1 MRESFM
7 FGIDERMLDKPK
19 DESCHILYQ
28 ERKSMKYIFK
38 GFFQKPDEHIVVV
51 SGLPRSGTSMMMK
64 IMEAGGIPPLID
76 GLRTADSDNPKGY
89 YEFERV
95 KKLKEGD
102 TAWLPDARG
111 KAVKIISA
119 LLQFLPSGYD
129 YRVVFMRRS
138 ISEILASQRK
148 MLINRGSDP
157 NLLRDNEM
165 AVLFQK
171 HLKHTE
177 TWVKTTAR
185 VQYIFMDYNQM
196 LSDPE
201 PHLRQLNQFFGGKLN
216 MDSMLAC
223 IDPSLY
229 RQRI

>member
-1 MRESFM
+1 MWPLVQALFSKRK
-7 FGIDERMLDKPK
+7 KP
-19 DESCHILYQ
+19 
-28 ERKSMKYIFK
+28 
-38 GFFQKPDEHIVVV
+38 VTVV

-64 IMEAGGIPPLID
+64 ILEAGGIPPLTD

-138 ISEILASQRK
+138 IGEILASQRK
-148 MLINRGSDP
+148 MLINRGADP
-157 NLLRDNEM
+157 NRVSDDEM

-171 HLKHTE
+171 HLKQTE
-177 TWVKTTAR
+177 TWAKSTAG
-185 VQYIFMDYNQM
+185 VQYVFMDYNLM

-201 PHLRQLNQFFGGKLN
+201 PHLRQLNRFFGGKLN
-216 MDSMLAC
+216 MDSMAAA
-223 IDPSLY
+223 IDPGLY

>member
-1 MRESFM
+1 MWLFVQKLFPGRT
-7 FGIDERMLDKPK
+7 KPV
-19 DESCHILYQ
+19 
-28 ERKSMKYIFK
+28 
-38 GFFQKPDEHIVVV
+38 VVV

-64 IMEAGGIPPLID
+64 ILEAGGIPLLID

-119 LLQFLPSGYD
+119 LLQFLPGGCD
-129 YRVVFMRRS
+129 YRVVFMRRN
-138 ISEILASQRK
+138 IGEVLASQRK

-157 NLLRDNEM
+157 NLVHDDKM

-171 HLKHTE
+171 HLKQTE
-177 TWVKTTAR
+177 AWVKSTPG
-185 VQYIFMDYNQM
+185 VQYIFMDYNRM

-201 PHLRQLNQFFGGKLN
+201 PHLRQLNRFFGGKLN
-216 MDSMLAC
+216 MDSMAAA
-223 IDPSLY
+223 IDPDLY